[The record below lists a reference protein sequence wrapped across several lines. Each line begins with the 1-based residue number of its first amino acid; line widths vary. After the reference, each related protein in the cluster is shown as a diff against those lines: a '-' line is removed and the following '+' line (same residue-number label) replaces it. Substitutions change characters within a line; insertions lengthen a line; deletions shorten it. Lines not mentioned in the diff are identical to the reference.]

1 MIVSQSQQNNED
13 NPTNTLI
20 PLPTFKKSGSCPLEP
35 YHLLFHHKE
44 SLVEYGAFIKFGKR
58 WLVDEFK
65 FFEWLREHGEKGSHH
80 NYLKHNSYLKD

>member
-1 MIVSQSQQNNED
+1 MANQSNQTSTET
-13 NPTNTLI
+13 PKTLI
-20 PLPTFKKSGSCPLEP
+20 QLPAFKKSGRCPLEP

-44 SLVEYGAFIKFGKR
+44 SLVEYGAFIKFVKR

>member
-20 PLPTFKKSGSCPLEP
+20 PLPTFKNSGRCPLEP

-44 SLVEYGAFIKFGKR
+44 SLVEYGALIKFGKR
-58 WLVDEFK
+58 WLVDESK
-65 FFEWLREHGEKGSHH
+65 FFDWLREHGEKGSHH
-80 NYLKHNSYLKD
+80 SLHPIKKNI

>member
-1 MIVSQSQQNNED
+1 MANQSNQTSTES
-13 NPTNTLI
+13 PKTLI
-20 PLPTFKKSGSCPLEP
+20 QLPAFKKSGRCPLEP

-65 FFEWLREHGEKGSHH
+65 FFEWLREHGEKGFHH
-80 NYLKHNSYLKD
+80 NYLKHNSYPKD

>member
-1 MIVSQSQQNNED
+1 MIVSQSPQNNED

-20 PLPTFKKSGSCPLEP
+20 PLPTFKKSGRCPLEP

-58 WLVDEFK
+58 WLVDETK
-65 FFEWLREHGEKGSHH
+65 FFDWLRENGEKGSHH